1 MKLKIKIK
9 PKLSYFVSIFVSFI
23 ILSYFAYKG
32 IVAYLIHRELYGGG
46 IDTLVLLRASIAG
59 IMFLLILL
67 FIQFIK
73 IPDLKSHRSI
83 LRGVFIGW
91 VSVFIILVV
100 VNLSSIY
107 FMLLT
112 AIVSSFTL
120 LTLLSLENQIKE
132 QKNTLT
138 EKEIYL
144 LQQLAKKNSLL
155 VRKIIIFIIFIIF
168 QNNCFAKDMI
178 LDQLKNPN
186 FTTQYQ
192 QWNFVTDQVMGGVST
207 GKFTVEKIDEVICYR
222 MTGDVSTKNNGG
234 FIQIRAKLSPQINTE
249 VYDGVYLKVYGNEK
263 NYNLHL
269 RTGLTL
275 APWQYYSFTFPT
287 TKNWTEIRVPFSKFK
302 KSNFYQ
308 PKKIFGQNIKSVG
321 LVAGFDDFK
330 SDICLSEIG
339 FY

>member
-32 IVAYLIHRELYGGG
+32 IVAYVIHRELYGGG
-46 IDTLVLLRASIAG
+46 IDTLVLLRASISG

-83 LRGVFIGW
+83 LRGVFVGW

-107 FMLLT
+107 FMILT

-144 LQQLAKKNSLL
+144 LQQLAKK
-155 VRKIIIFIIFIIF
+155 K
-168 QNNCFAKDMI
+168 
-178 LDQLKNPN
+178 
-186 FTTQYQ
+186 
-192 QWNFVTDQVMGGVST
+192 
-207 GKFTVEKIDEVICYR
+207 
-222 MTGDVSTKNNGG
+222 
-234 FIQIRAKLSPQINTE
+234 
-249 VYDGVYLKVYGNEK
+249 
-263 NYNLHL
+263 
-269 RTGLTL
+269 
-275 APWQYYSFTFPT
+275 
-287 TKNWTEIRVPFSKFK
+287 
-302 KSNFYQ
+302 
-308 PKKIFGQNIKSVG
+308 
-321 LVAGFDDFK
+321 
-330 SDICLSEIG
+330 
-339 FY
+339 

>member
-1 MKLKIKIK
+1 MKLRIKVKTKI
-9 PKLSYFVSIFVSFI
+9 SYYVSILVCFI

-32 IVAYLIHRELYGGG
+32 IVAYIIHRELYGGG

-107 FMLLT
+107 FMILT

-144 LQQLAKKNSLL
+144 LQQLAKK
-155 VRKIIIFIIFIIF
+155 K
-168 QNNCFAKDMI
+168 
-178 LDQLKNPN
+178 
-186 FTTQYQ
+186 
-192 QWNFVTDQVMGGVST
+192 
-207 GKFTVEKIDEVICYR
+207 
-222 MTGDVSTKNNGG
+222 
-234 FIQIRAKLSPQINTE
+234 
-249 VYDGVYLKVYGNEK
+249 
-263 NYNLHL
+263 
-269 RTGLTL
+269 
-275 APWQYYSFTFPT
+275 
-287 TKNWTEIRVPFSKFK
+287 
-302 KSNFYQ
+302 
-308 PKKIFGQNIKSVG
+308 
-321 LVAGFDDFK
+321 
-330 SDICLSEIG
+330 
-339 FY
+339 